1 VDSRRYRSEAPILV
15 TGVSSLEAPQVVLAL
30 MVESLSVGIISR
42 DQRFSAIARNLN
54 HTVSAASSLIVGGA
68 VAMMNR
74 GSIVMPRG
82 PAARI
87 LDPVVHPLPGVLLPG
102 PGSPTVFTGGKMQWR
117 GVPAAAAA
125 AIGAAK
131 ATSDATIKA
140 AEAVTLAAA
149 GTPGAPAAK
158 AAEEAVKA
166 AAASIMG
173 SMITGLAGGA
183 DIHTCATPL
192 PLPPHGPGVV
202 IDGSPTVL
210 INGLQ
215 ACRQGDTI
223 IEAVGPPDKIALG
236 CPTVIIGDVPNA
248 IDSLVRPALDAIA
261 NDPAVMSA
269 INSAWNASNPDSAGA
284 KQENGFWV
292 VRDDATG
299 QLSTVPF
306 PTNGTR
312 DSMVPGAPPNN
323 PGQTTVAFV
332 HTHPN
337 TDAEGYSQQPSDAD
351 TNFANANGVPGI
363 IRSHNGMYYFP

>member
-1 VDSRRYRSEAPILV
+1 
-15 TGVSSLEAPQVVLAL
+15 
-30 MVESLSVGIISR
+30 
-42 DQRFSAIARNLN
+42 
-54 HTVSAASSLIVGGA
+54 
-68 VAMMNR
+68 
-74 GSIVMPRG
+74 MPRG

-166 AAASIMG
+166 AAASIVG

-269 INSAWNASNPDSAGA
+269 INSAWNASNPDGAGA
-284 KQENGFWV
+284 RQENGFWV

-337 TDAEGYSQQPSDAD
+337 TDADGYRQQPSDAD

>member
-1 VDSRRYRSEAPILV
+1 
-15 TGVSSLEAPQVVLAL
+15 
-30 MVESLSVGIISR
+30 MW
-42 DQRFSAIARNLN
+42 
-54 HTVSAASSLIVGGA
+54 AASSGRPSPRVTASACAAKASFNSIVSKSPIFRLRRVINFCVADTGPMPMTRGATPA
-68 VAMMNR
+68 VAIPSTRAR
-74 GSIVMPRG
+74 GRKPCFS
-82 PAARI
+82 
-87 LDPVVHPLPGVLLPG
+87 
-102 PGSPTVFTGGKMQWR
+102 
-117 GVPAAAAA
+117 
-125 AIGAAK
+125 K
-131 ATSDATIKA
+131 ATSDATIKV
-140 AEAVTLAAA
+140 AEAATLAAA

-158 AAEEAVKA
+158 AAEETVKA
-166 AAASIMG
+166 TAASTMG
-173 SMITGLAGGA
+173 SMITGVAGGA
-183 DIHTCATPL
+183 DIHACATPL

-202 IDGSPTVL
+202 IDGSLTVL
-210 INGLQ
+210 INGLP

-261 NDPAVMSA
+261 NDPAVMAA
-269 INSAWNASNPDSAGA
+269 INSAWNASNPDGAGA
-284 KQENGFWV
+284 RQENGFWV

-337 TDAEGYSQQPSDAD
+337 TDAEGYRQQPSDAD